1 MSLLLSVKLSF
12 NEASK
17 KNDASIVDI
26 NGDLMLVPQASIGG
40 KLKGKVIQYHA
51 NVAKDEGAELYHALV
66 RTLKRSVTGE
76 RIPVEEGGEGS
87 GAADG
92 AGGIRR
98 FAYGTYGNQ
107 QVLDMTSAGPFTHII
122 EI

>member
-1 MSLLLSVKLSF
+1 VCATAVSLLLAVKLSF

-17 KNDASIVDI
+17 KNDASIVEI

-66 RTLKRSVTGE
+66 QTLKRSVTGE
-76 RIPVEEGGEGS
+76 RSHPAEES
-87 GAADG
+87 A
-92 AGGIRR
+92 GIRR
-98 FAYGTYGNQ
+98 FAYGTYGNL
-107 QVLDMTSAGPFTHII
+107 QVLDMTSMGPFTHIF